1 MAKTALITGIN
12 GQDGAYLALF
22 LLQKGYTV
30 YGGYHRPNYWRL
42 ERLGIREDVRLLP
55 CELLESSCYRRML
68 DESSPDEIYHLA
80 AMSYVG
86 TSFAN
91 PVTVGE
97 VNGIAVGRF
106 LSELDKSTRFY
117 QASTSEMFGN
127 EPAPQ
132 SEQTPLKPRSPY
144 GVAKLYAHEL
154 CRNYRER
161 GYQVSTGILFNHES
175 CLRGGEFV
183 TQKIATAF
191 RERKPVKLGNLE
203 ARRDWGHAWDYVRAM
218 WMMLQAEPDEYVI
231 GTGETHS
238 VQDFITACWGK
249 CDPYHRCGMNYE
261 IDESLYR
268 PTEVNELCADI
279 TKANEKLGW
288 YPEISFEELVEEMIA
303 GQPLIS
309 AAA

>member
-1 MAKTALITGIN
+1 MSKTALITGIN

-22 LLQKGYTV
+22 LLQKGYKV

-42 ERLGIREDVRLLP
+42 ERLGIRDDISLLP
-55 CELLESSCYRRML
+55 CELLEPSAFRRML
-68 DESSPDEIYHLA
+68 DESSPDEIYNLA
-80 AMSYVG
+80 AMSFVG
-86 TSFAN
+86 TSFTN

-106 LSELDKSTRFY
+106 LSEIERTTKFY

-132 SEQTPLKPRSPY
+132 SERTPLKPRSPY

-218 WMMLQAEPDEYVI
+218 WMMQQAEPDEYVV
-231 GTGETHS
+231 GTGWTRS
-238 VQDFITACWGK
+238 IQDFWNQCEFFTKGK
-249 CDPYHRCGMNYE
+249 DYE
-261 IDESLYR
+261 ISEEFMR
-268 PTEVNELCADI
+268 PTEVNELCADYRKI
-279 TKANEKLGW
+279 NEKLGW
-288 YPEISFEELVEEMIA
+288 YPEISFEQLVEEMIA

>member
-1 MAKTALITGIN
+1 MSKTALISGIC

-42 ERLGIREDVRLLP
+42 ERLGIREDVKLLP
-55 CELLESSCYRRML
+55 CELLEPSCYRRML
-68 DESSPDEIYHLA
+68 DSASPDEIYHLA
-80 AMSYVG
+80 AMSFVG
-86 TSFAN
+86 TSFTN

-97 VNGIAVGRF
+97 VNGISVGRF
-106 LSELDKSTRFY
+106 LSEIEPTTRFY

-132 SEQTPLKPRSPY
+132 SERTALKPRSPY

-175 CLRGGEFV
+175 CLRGREFV

-218 WMMLQAEPDEYVI
+218 WMMQQAEPDEYVI

-238 VQDFITACWGK
+238 VADFIYHCCSVTGHSTPVST
-249 CDPYHRCGMNYE
+249 DPE
-261 IDESLYR
+261 FFR
-268 PTEVNELCADI
+268 PTEVDELRANAA
-279 TKANEKLGW
+279 KAKINLNW
-288 YPEISFEELVEEMIA
+288 FPEISFDELVEEMIA
-303 GQPLIS
+303 GQPIVS